1 MKIIDVHNELNV
13 LELLVSAVRTSSAN
27 GTGVDLQGYQ
37 GKLKVILDTAQ
48 ASAGTTPTLD
58 VKIQD
63 SADNSDFTDVSGLT
77 FTQVTD
83 SADLLEAIAV
93 DTRAVRRYIRA
104 VATIAGTDTPTFNSA
119 VVAVGQKQIM

>member
-1 MKIIDVHNELNV
+1 MKIIDVHG
-13 LELLVSAVRTSSAN
+13 ELLASSLTAGTYTVSEN
-27 GTGVDLQGYQ
+27 GTGIDLQGYQ
-37 GKLKVILDTAQ
+37 GVLKIVLD
-48 ASAGTTPTLD
+48 SGAGVGTLD

-63 SADNSDFTDVSGLT
+63 STDNLTFADVSGKV

-83 SADLLEAIAV
+83 IASIQSLAI

-104 VATIAGTDTPTFNSA
+104 VLTIAGTSPTFGLA